1 MASIVSLVIGRGGST
16 FKNKNIK
23 KVLNYPLVLWTC
35 SAAKRSKYIEK
46 YYCSS
51 DSIKILNIC
60 KSIGYKTI
68 KRPKKL
74 STASSQSCDAV
85 RHAIKFIEKD
95 IKKKIEIVVVQHANV
110 GTIKESMI
118 DECIELLK
126 SNPEASAVIPAHV
139 KMEYHPARAK
149 FIDSSGH
156 FKQIIKGNFSANR
169 QDLKKVYFFDH
180 SFWVIRRN
188 SSVKSDGQK
197 PWNCM
202 GNKILPYITN
212 GCLDVHDENDILKT
226 EKWIKDNKILK
237 PKLI

>member
-1 MASIVSLVIGRGGST
+1 LTSIVSLVIGRGGSS
-16 FKNKNIK
+16 FKNKNIR

-35 SAAKRSKYIEK
+35 SAAKKSKYING

-51 DSIKILNIC
+51 DSIKILNTC
-60 KSIGYKTI
+60 KSIGYKAI
-68 KRPKKL
+68 KRPKMISK
-74 STASSQSCDAV
+74 ASSQSCDAV
-85 RHAIKFIEKD
+85 RHAIRHIEKD

-110 GTIKESMI
+110 GTIKGSMI
-118 DECIELLK
+118 DECIDLLK
-126 SNPEASAVIPAHV
+126 SNPKASAVVPSHE

-149 FIDSSGH
+149 YTDSKGF
-156 FKQIIKGNFSANR
+156 FKQAIKGNFSANR
-169 QDLKKVYFFDH
+169 QELEKVYFFDH

-188 SSVKSDGQK
+188 SAVKSDGQR

-212 GCLDVHDENDILKT
+212 GCLDVHDENDILQT